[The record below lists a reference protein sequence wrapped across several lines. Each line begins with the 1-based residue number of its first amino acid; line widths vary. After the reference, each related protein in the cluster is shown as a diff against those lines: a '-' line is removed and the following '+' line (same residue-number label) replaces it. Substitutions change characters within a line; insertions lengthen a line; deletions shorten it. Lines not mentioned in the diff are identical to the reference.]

1 MGPVVGWQ
9 EVVIHH
15 PDGSYSVDDLTT
27 EKVTDRV
34 DRLRHKTEF
43 YKLIARSD
51 GYFECPLCPPEATR
65 NGRFFLYFR
74 ELYKYGITIDP
85 AKRYSQAELAKW
97 NLDYVVIAVGSYSEM
112 LVLETTHMGSYP
124 ILPENLR
131 RPLPRRLVT
140 PAGSGAKLR

>member
-1 MGPVVGWQ
+1 MEVSQKKTTPYRLLLILTFILLIFAYTRWQ

-27 EKVTDRV
+27 EKATDRV

-74 ELYKYGITIDP
+74 ELYKYGIVRS
-85 AKRYSQAELAKW
+85 ASLS
-97 NLDYVVIAVGSYSEM
+97 IA
-112 LVLETTHMGSYP
+112 
-124 ILPENLR
+124 
-131 RPLPRRLVT
+131 
-140 PAGSGAKLR
+140 